1 MTEEKTQPLSPRKIG
16 ELIEDL
22 REELEETRMEINLL
36 DGRLNRDLKRDEY
49 NSEKERLNN
58 YMKGLIGR
66 ITDLQ
71 KSISKKDRDLAREV
85 RQLENYFQID
95 EKGGDQFIIYL
106 AAGTEHLYVIDFSLA
121 NYPQVPEIKWPQE
134 IYDEI
139 GDPKRFI
146 KQLRDWDPAYPSPIF
161 EIFQAFESYTFNYY
175 NAVQGLKDEL
185 RMIEGEFVM
194 QLLKD
199 NYIRVTLISFNKL
212 EYNVELDL
220 ERYPDVKWI
229 FAPET
234 IKQIGNAEDFMARYT
249 KAKKAPTLLDILHDI
264 SWAID
269 KNNRLAFDYKVLV
282 NNVTEAITDLKI
294 DQQKRLITGT
304 INGELKTAAVK
315 FEFIADF
322 SKGYPE
328 KPPEIALTPVGDI
341 DADVLAKL
349 ETFVAESGA
358 TWSNTSFFLDLL
370 NQIHMAIFK
379 SSIVT
384 CVLCHK
390 LFCPSCDE
398 ALFLP
403 KGAKGKTCF
412 VECANCH
419 RPYHKHCFEKVISS
433 IGKCSV
439 CMQSFVGSGKAGETA
454 TLTLD
459 FNL

>member
-1 MTEEKTQPLSPRKIG
+1 MAQENTSGMSPRKIG

-22 REELEETRMEINLL
+22 REELEEIRMEIKLL

-49 NSEKERLNN
+49 ENEKERLNN
-58 YMKGLIGR
+58 YMKGLISR

-71 KSISKKDRDLAREV
+71 KSISKKDRDLAREI

-95 EKGGDQFIIYL
+95 EKEGDKFVIYL
-106 AAGTEHLYVIDFSLA
+106 AAGTEHLYVIEFSLA
-121 NYPQVPEIKWPQE
+121 NYPQAPEIRWPQE
-134 IYDEI
+134 IYDEL

-146 KQLRDWDPAYPSPIF
+146 KQLRDWDPAYPPAVF
-161 EIFQAFESYTFNYY
+161 EIFQAFESYAFNYY

-185 RMIEGEFVM
+185 RLIEGEFVM

-199 NYIRVTLISFNKL
+199 NYIRVSLISFNKQ

-220 ERYPDVKWI
+220 ERYPNVQWV

-234 IKQIGNAEDFMARYT
+234 VAQIGSAEDFMARYAD
-249 KAKKAPTLLDILHDI
+249 AKKAPTLLAILHDI
-264 SWAID
+264 AWAID

-294 DQQKRLITGT
+294 DPEKRLITGA

-315 FEFIADF
+315 FEFVADF

-328 KPPEIALTPVGDI
+328 KPPEIALTPVGDV
-341 DADVLAKL
+341 DGDVLTKL
-349 ETFVAESGA
+349 ETFIAESGA

-390 LFCPSCDE
+390 LYCPSCDE
-398 ALFLP
+398 ALYLP
-403 KGAKGKTCF
+403 KGVKGKTCF
-412 VECANCH
+412 VSCSNCK
-419 RPYHKHCFEKVISS
+419 RPYHLHCFEKVIGS
-433 IGKCSV
+433 IGKCAV
-439 CMQSFVGSGKAGETA
+439 CMSSFIGTAKGEENS
-454 TLTLD
+454 TLQLD
-459 FNL
+459 LK

>member
-1 MTEEKTQPLSPRKIG
+1 MAQDNTSNMSPRKIG

-22 REELEETRMEINLL
+22 REELEEIRMEINLL

-49 NSEKERLNN
+49 NNEKERLNN
-58 YMKGLIGR
+58 YMKNLIGR

-85 RQLENYFQID
+85 RQLENYFQIEERAND
-95 EKGGDQFIIYL
+95 EFIIYL
-106 AAGTEHLYVIDFSLA
+106 AAGTEHLYVIEFSLA
-121 NYPQVPEIKWPQE
+121 NYPQMPEIKWPKE
-134 IYDEI
+134 IHEEL
-139 GDPKRFI
+139 GDPKRFV
-146 KQLRDWDPAYPSPIF
+146 KQLREWDPAYPPAVF

-199 NYIRVTLISFNKL
+199 NYIRVTLISFNKQ
-212 EYNVELDL
+212 EYNVEIDL
-220 ERYPDVKWI
+220 EHYPNVKWV

-234 IKQIGNAEDFMARYT
+234 VRQIGGTDDFMTRYT
-249 KAKKAPTLLDILHDI
+249 ETKKVPPLLTILHDI
-264 SWAID
+264 AWAID

-282 NNVTEAITDLKI
+282 NNVSESITDLKF
-294 DQQKRLITGT
+294 DQEKRFIMGA

-315 FEFIADF
+315 FEFVADF

-328 KPPEIALTPVGDI
+328 KPPEIALTPAGEVDQ
-341 DADVLAKL
+341 DVLTKL
-349 ETFVAESGA
+349 ETFIAESGA

-384 CVLCHK
+384 CILCHK
-390 LFCPSCDE
+390 LYCPSCDE

-412 VECANCH
+412 VECSNCH
-419 RPYHKHCFEKVISS
+419 RPYHRHCFEKVISS

-439 CMQSFVGSGKAGETA
+439 CMSSFIASAKSGDTA
-454 TLTLD
+454 TLQLD
-459 FNL
+459 F